1 MCLNC
6 TGETTQT
13 LTEILNIFIVLP
25 EEVSLA
31 QKK

>member
-25 EEVSLA
+25 EVSLA